1 MTPNLHICVLK
12 IKEEER
18 VVVWNISDTS
28 ASPATIKTNR
38 VAAISG
44 SDSVSTLTLFED
56 FWSKVQEGT
65 SYVIRGYGLLGET
78 PPYHIR
84 LTRQTQFFRGSK
96 ITVSSDLK
104 DEAER
109 VLNPPSQVVDVWE
122 STQKGGLLTVA
133 GVVVECSPVKK
144 IRSGREHV
152 PVRNIRIKQDEFT
165 VRVCLWRE
173 VSITDVSLGD
183 VVTISH
189 LKAETTMYGRQLTTE
204 PLNVDLILEGKTVQ
218 QIKLSSQ

>member
-1 MTPNLHICVLK
+1 MALSTILNERKETPYYRPPNLHICILK

-18 VVVWNISDTS
+18 VVAWDFTDAS
-28 ASPATIKTNR
+28 ASPATTKTNR
-38 VAAISG
+38 VAAISDG
-44 SDSVSTLTLFED
+44 DSVSTLVLFEE
-56 FWSKVQEGT
+56 FWSKVKEGA
-65 SYVIRGYGLLGET
+65 SYIIRGYGLLGED

-122 STQKGGLLTVA
+122 STQKGGLLTVR
-133 GVVVECSPVKK
+133 GVLVE
-144 IRSGREHV
+144 
-152 PVRNIRIKQDEFT
+152 DEFA

-173 VSITDVSLGD
+173 VSTMDVSLGD

-189 LKAETTMYGRQLTTE
+189 LKAETTVYGKQLTSTKHTG
-204 PLNVDLILEGKTVQ
+204 LTVNILK
-218 QIKLSSQ
+218 